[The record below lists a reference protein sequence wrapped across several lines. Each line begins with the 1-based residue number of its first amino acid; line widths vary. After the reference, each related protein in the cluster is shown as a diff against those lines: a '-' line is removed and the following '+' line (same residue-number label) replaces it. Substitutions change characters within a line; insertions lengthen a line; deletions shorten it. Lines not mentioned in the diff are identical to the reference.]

1 MSRVRAK
8 ETGLEI
14 KFRKALWRE
23 GFRYRKNVRKYFGT
37 PDIVLKRY
45 KTVIF
50 IDSCFWHGCKKHG
63 TRPKTRK
70 AFWKKKIERNIE
82 RDREVSKHYLKIGW
96 RIIRI
101 WEHEMKKDTVAVTK
115 KTIKYLQK
123 AEVSL
128 KRKDKNTCSKN
139 T

>member
-1 MSRVRAK
+1 MTVIFSKKKRSEVMSRVRAK

-14 KFRKALWRE
+14 KFRKALWKS

-37 PDIVLKRY
+37 PDIVLKKY

-63 TRPKTRK
+63 TWPKTRK
-70 AFWKKKIERNIE
+70 SFWKKKIERNVE
-82 RDREVSKHYLKIGW
+82 RDREVSKHYRKIGW

-101 WEHEMKKDTVAVTK
+101 WEHEIKKDADAVIG
-115 KTIKYLQK
+115 KTI
-123 AEVSL
+123 EHL
-128 KRKDKNTCSKN
+128 K
-139 T
+139 

>member
-1 MSRVRAK
+1 MTDIFSKKKRSEVMSRVRAK

-14 KFRKALWRE
+14 KFRKALWKE

-37 PDIVLKRY
+37 PDIVLKKY
-45 KTVIF
+45 KVVIF

-70 AFWKKKIERNIE
+70 SFWKKKIERNIE
-82 RDREVSKHYLKIGW
+82 RDREVSKHYRKIGW

-101 WEHEMKKDTVAVTK
+101 WEHEIKKDADAVIE
-115 KTIKYLQK
+115 KTIKYLK
-123 AEVSL
+123 
-128 KRKDKNTCSKN
+128 
-139 T
+139 

>member
-1 MSRVRAK
+1 MEMTDIFSKKKRSEVMSRVRAK

-14 KFRKALWRE
+14 KFRKALWKE

-37 PDIVLKRY
+37 PDIVLKKY
-45 KTVIF
+45 KVVIF

-70 AFWKKKIERNIE
+70 SFWKKKIERNIE
-82 RDREVSKHYLKIGW
+82 RDREVSKHYRKIGW

-101 WEHEMKKDTVAVTK
+101 WEHEIKKDADAVIE
-115 KTIKYLQK
+115 KTIKYLK
-123 AEVSL
+123 
-128 KRKDKNTCSKN
+128 
-139 T
+139 